1 MKSKLFRLF
10 FLLTLLVGI
19 VFVSNASAVVS
30 WDLTNSVLVIY
41 GEDAMTDYASSSSVP
56 WYNNRTSIK
65 KIVISDGVTS
75 IGKNAFYGCSSLTS
89 ISISDSVTSIGEN
102 AFSGCSSLTSIT
114 ISDSVTSIGENAFA
128 GCFSL
133 VSINIPSDVTSI
145 GKAAFINCTSLAKVT
160 FSNNATSIGAFAFY
174 DCSSLES
181 INIPNSVTFI
191 GECAFAYCSSLTS
204 INIPSSVTSIA
215 ADTFARCTAL
225 VSITIPNSI
234 TSIGEDA
241 FSGCSSLTSINIP
254 NSVTSIGKKVFSDC
268 SSLTSINIPDSVTS
282 IGEFAFSRCSS
293 LTSIS
298 IPSSMTFIERYMFED
313 CSSLTCINISDS
325 VTSIGEGTFSG
336 CSSLTSIFLP
346 DSITSIGE
354 VTFFRCSS
362 LTSISLPN
370 SLTFI
375 ERYMFEDCSSLIS
388 INIPDSVTSI
398 GEGAFCGCSSL
409 TSITIPDSVTDIYEY
424 VFWGCRSLAHLTIDD
439 IATLEVFL
447 KHTNCDV
454 IQDDEYGC
462 ITIFDNLKSL
472 DVRNATSIDSKMF
485 SDFINLEEI
494 SLPFIGASATAT
506 GSAAAVFGYVF
517 GTNTSGEYVEADQYY
532 SSTSYATYRI
542 PTSLKTVHITN
553 ATQIPYGAFDG
564 CSGIDYISLNEGV
577 TTISQNAFADCG
589 FLSLYM
595 PKSVTRIGTGAFS
608 GTDIEM
614 MYVSMNSYCHTYAVN
629 NNIPYTFYDYFP
641 VTDMALTENSVT
653 MDEGKTHTLTAVITP
668 ENATYPGVT
677 WESSDTSVATVAA
690 DGTVTAVNRG
700 KATITATTDEGG
712 FTDSCEITVLRR
724 VTSVALDYSTV
735 YVGVGNAKILTATV
749 SPALASDPSV
759 IWTSSDT
766 NVASVNGGIVTA
778 VGYGTAVIT
787 ATTNDGGFTAQCV
800 VTTTTPVTGVAL
812 NTAKI
817 TATVGHS
824 QTLTAI
830 ITPTDAYDKTVTW
843 KSSDTSIAVV
853 SNNGIVTIVGDGTA
867 TITATTNDGGFTA
880 TCVVTTADPVTAVNL
895 NKTTD
900 ILYVGDTVT
909 LVATVSP
916 ATADPTVTWKSSN
929 NSVATVNNSGVVTA
943 VSAGTTII
951 TATSSDGTKS
961 ASCTITVSDAN
972 TDVPDADVPQ
982 IVLTGTKTSADT
994 TVTVDVSIAN
1004 NPGFISLNLEID
1016 YDPTYLTLTGITA
1029 NNGVG
1034 ATFTKA
1040 QSYTKVPYNFA
1051 WSSTDNVYY
1060 NGSLATL
1067 TFTVSADAPDGVY
1080 PITVSYYKGV
1090 NGSYTDGV
1098 DVNFDTDYNPLNL
1111 AYISGNIAVTGYTP
1125 GDADGNASIN
1135 DRDATYMLR
1144 YLAGW
1149 NISDIV
1155 IDALDVDGSG
1165 TINDRDATLLL
1176 RYLAGW
1182 DIELK

>member
-1 MKSKLFRLF
+1 MKSTLFRLF
-10 FLLTLLVGI
+10 FLLTFLVGI
-19 VFVSNASAVVS
+19 VFVPQASAYN
-30 WDLTNSVLVIY
+30 WDLTDGVLTISGTGAV
-41 GEDAMTDYASSSSVP
+41 GSDSSDYDDYDWDSSRSLITTV
-56 WYNNRTSIK
+56 
-65 KIVISDGVTS
+65 VISDGITY
-75 IGKNAFYGCSSLTS
+75 IGCHAFDDC
-89 ISISDSVTSIGEN
+89 
-102 AFSGCSSLTSIT
+102 
-114 ISDSVTSIGENAFA
+114 
-128 GCFSL
+128 
-133 VSINIPSDVTSI
+133 
-145 GKAAFINCTSLAKVT
+145 
-160 FSNNATSIGAFAFY
+160 NNLS
-174 DCSSLES
+174 
-181 INIPNSVTFI
+181 
-191 GECAFAYCSSLTS
+191 
-204 INIPSSVTSIA
+204 
-215 ADTFARCTAL
+215 
-225 VSITIPNSI
+225 SITIPDSVTNIGYKAFYNCESLSSI
-234 TSIGEDA
+234 T
-241 FSGCSSLTSINIP
+241 
-254 NSVTSIGKKVFSDC
+254 
-268 SSLTSINIPDSVTS
+268 IPDSVTS
-282 IGEFAFSRCSS
+282 IGAYAFSYCKS
-293 LTSIS
+293 LS
-298 IPSSMTFIERYMFED
+298 
-313 CSSLTCINISDS
+313 
-325 VTSIGEGTFSG
+325 
-336 CSSLTSIFLP
+336 
-346 DSITSIGE
+346 
-354 VTFFRCSS
+354 
-362 LTSISLPN
+362 
-370 SLTFI
+370 
-375 ERYMFEDCSSLIS
+375 
-388 INIPDSVTSI
+388 
-398 GEGAFCGCSSL
+398 
-409 TSITIPDSVTDIYEY
+409 SITIPDSVT
-424 VFWGCRSLAHLTIDD
+424 TIG
-439 IATLEVFL
+439 
-447 KHTNCDV
+447 KHAFYNCDSLSS
-454 IQDDEYGC
+454 
-462 ITIFDNLKSL
+462 ITIPDSVTTIGDYAFDDCSSL
-472 DVRNATSIDSKMF
+472 TKLSIGNGITAINSKVF
-485 SDFINLEEI
+485 SSCTKLEEI
-494 SLPFIGASATAT
+494 SLPFVGTSATAT
-506 GSAAAVFGYVF
+506 GSAEAVFGYVF
-517 GTNTSGEYVEADQYY
+517 GKNTSGEYVETDQYY
-532 SSTSYATYRI
+532 SSTAYATYHI

-564 CSGIDYISLNEGV
+564 CSGIEYISLNEGV

-614 MYVSMNSYCHTYAVN
+614 MYVSMNSYCHTYAKN
-629 NNIPYTFYDYFP
+629 NNIPYTVYDYFP

-677 WESSDTSVATVAA
+677 WVSSDTSVATVAA

-759 IWTSSDT
+759 IWTSSDP
-766 NVASVNGGIVTA
+766 NVATVSGGIVTA

-843 KSSDTSIAVV
+843 KSSDTSVAVV

-880 TCVVTTADPVTAVNL
+880 SCVVTTADPVTAVNL

-943 VSAGTTII
+943 VSAGTAII
-951 TATSSDGTKS
+951 TATSQDGTKS

-982 IVLTGTKTSADT
+982 IVLTGAKTSADT

-1004 NPGFISLNLEID
+1004 NPGFISLNLEIN
-1016 YDPTYLTLTGITA
+1016 YDTTYLTLTGITA
-1029 NNGVG
+1029 NSGVG

-1090 NGSYTDGV
+1090 NGNYTDGI
-1098 DVNFDTDYNPLNL
+1098 DVNFDTNYEPLNL
-1111 AYISGNIAVTGYTP
+1111 SYVSGNIAVTSYTP
-1125 GDADGNASIN
+1125 GDADGSGSIN

-1149 NISDIV
+1149 DISGIV

-1182 DIELK
+1182 DVELK